1 MQSFRRWMLVVLAIF
16 SFHLAGCNRSTNEGA
31 ANTSGASGASGNAAS
46 GAQSQLK
53 VALLTSGD
61 INDQGWNQLGYESL
75 QAIEKELGAQISHQV
90 AKNVS
95 DQQPALRDYGE
106 EKFDLVICHGFEYG
120 ERVKALA
127 TKYPDT
133 KFVVVAGNVKQEPN
147 VATLVPKLEEAT
159 YLLGMLAGGMTKSN
173 VIGVIGGMRLPVI
186 KSTFDAF
193 ESGAKSVNPKARVL
207 TNYVGNFEDQNA
219 AKEASRAMISQRADV
234 LFHNADQAGKG
245 MFNAAQEAKGVLV
258 FGSNRNQNNVAP
270 GVCLA
275 SAVIELPRAFVQ
287 LARDVQENRF
297 KAEFREL
304 NLPKGTIA
312 VEWNTALKSKVPP
325 ALLQKVND
333 AEKKIKGGGLK
344 IKRNV

>member
-1 MQSFRRWMLVVLAIF
+1 
-16 SFHLAGCNRSTNEGA
+16 
-31 ANTSGASGASGNAAS
+31 
-46 GAQSQLK
+46 
-53 VALLTSGD
+53 
-61 INDQGWNQLGYESL
+61 
-75 QAIEKELGAQISHQV
+75 
-90 AKNVS
+90 
-95 DQQPALRDYGE
+95 
-106 EKFDLVICHGFEYG
+106 
-120 ERVKALA
+120 
-127 TKYPDT
+127 
-133 KFVVVAGNVKQEPN
+133 
-147 VATLVPKLEEAT
+147 LEEAT

-312 VEWNTALKSKVPP
+312 VEWNTALKGKVPP
-325 ALLQKVND
+325 ALLQKVNA